1 MAITI
6 SGTNG
11 LLQSC
16 VFLAN
21 SSGFSYTF
29 PAGIQ
34 VMVITSS
41 STLSSGTVIM
51 PAAPSDGMTI
61 TINTISQ
68 INTLTI
74 SPNTGQTINN
84 LITFFPAKT
93 TVSYIYQASNAT
105 WYLTQTLP
113 SSLPSGTQFYR
124 LNSNLVTA
132 NVNTAQSIL
141 GVGVTLASSTVY
153 QFEAIYMGYKS
164 AGTTSHSIGFG
175 FGGTATLNNVIYFG
189 IGNNNNGAGTSQAL
203 DAVSDTGWVNT
214 ASNTTLINNT
224 ATAAVNFYI
233 TLQGTVSVN
242 AGGTFIPQFTLSAA
256 PGGAYTIS
264 AGSYFSITSLSVAG
278 ANTNIGSWA

>member
-11 LLQSC
+11 LLQSY

-34 VMVITSS
+34 VAVITSS
-41 STLSSGTVIM
+41 STLSSGTIIM

-93 TVSYIYQASNAT
+93 TVSYIYQASSAT

-113 SSLPSGTQFYR
+113 SSLPSGTQLYR
-124 LNSNLVTA
+124 LNSDLAGA
-132 NVNTAQSIL
+132 NSSAAQSIF
-141 GVGVTLASSTVY
+141 GVGVTLAASTVY
-153 QFEAIYMGYKS
+153 QFEALYAFSKTS
-164 AGTTSHSIGFG
+164 GTTAHNFSLL
-175 FGGTATLNNVIYFG
+175 FGGTSTLNNTMYFVQTLYTQTSFAASPVSFPPNYIFQ
-189 IGNNNNGAGTSQAL
+189 IGSSSLVGANISNS
-203 DAVSDTGWVNT
+203 AVYFSM
-214 ASNTTLINNT
+214 L
-224 ATAAVNFYI
+224 
-233 TLQGTVSVN
+233 LKGTVSIN
-242 AGGTFIPQFTLSAA
+242 AGGTFIPQYTLSAA
-256 PGGAYTIS
+256 PGGAYTVA
-264 AGSYFSITSLSVAG
+264 AGSYFSITPLSVAG
-278 ANTNIGSWA
+278 ANTSIGSWA

>member
-74 SPNTGQTINN
+74 SPNTGQTINS

-93 TVSYIYQASNAT
+93 TISYIYQASNAT

-113 SSLPSGTQFYR
+113 GSLTSGAQLYR
-124 LNSNLVTA
+124 LNSDLAGANSTA
-132 NVNTAQSIL
+132 NQSIL
-141 GVGVTLASSTVY
+141 GVGVTLAASTVY
-153 QFEAIYMGYKS
+153 QFEYFYALSKT
-164 AGTTSHSIGFG
+164 AGTTSHTLSLL
-175 FGGTATLNNVIYFG
+175 FGGTATVNNIIYN
-189 IGNNNNGAGTSQAL
+189 IIRISSGTSLIDFSNNAL
-203 DAVSDTGWVNT
+203 QYTIQT
-214 ASNTTLINNT
+214 ASSTAITGAIVTTTRYEQAI
-224 ATAAVNFYI
+224 I
-233 TLQGTVSVN
+233 KGTVSIN
-242 AGGTFIPQFTLSAA
+242 AGGTFIPQYTLSAA
-256 PGGAYTIS
+256 PGGAYSTL
-264 AGSYFSITSLSVAG
+264 AGSYFSITPLSASG
-278 ANTNIGSWA
+278 ANTSIGSWA

>member
-93 TVSYIYQASNAT
+93 TISYIYQASNAT

-113 SSLPSGTQFYR
+113 GSLTSGAQLYR
-124 LNSNLVTA
+124 LNSDLAGANSTA
-132 NVNTAQSIL
+132 NQSIL
-141 GVGVTLASSTVY
+141 GVGVTLAASTVY
-153 QFEAIYMGYKS
+153 QFEYFYALSKT
-164 AGTTSHSIGFG
+164 AGTTSHTLSLL
-175 FGGTATLNNVIYFG
+175 FGGTATVNNIIYN
-189 IGNNNNGAGTSQAL
+189 IIRISSGTSLIDFSNNAL
-203 DAVSDTGWVNT
+203 QYTIQT
-214 ASNTTLINNT
+214 ASSTAITGAIVTTTRYEQAI
-224 ATAAVNFYI
+224 I
-233 TLQGTVSVN
+233 KGTVSIN
-242 AGGTFIPQFTLSAA
+242 AGGTFIPQYTLSVA
-256 PGGAYTIS
+256 PGGAYSTL
-264 AGSYFSITSLSVAG
+264 AGSYFSITPLSAAG
-278 ANTNIGSWA
+278 ANTSIGSWA